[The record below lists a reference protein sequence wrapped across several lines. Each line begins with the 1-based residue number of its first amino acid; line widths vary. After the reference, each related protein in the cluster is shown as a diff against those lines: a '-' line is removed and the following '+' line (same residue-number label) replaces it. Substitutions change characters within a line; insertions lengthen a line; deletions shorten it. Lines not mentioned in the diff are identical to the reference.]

1 MQEKQSRRRFKN
13 FFLKKSIQ
21 LRIIGAIFLT
31 VFVMGLVTTGLLAII
46 YNTKSQQ
53 GSFYYM
59 SNDVMQDLELSS
71 ILGVI
76 LPPIITV
83 EVIAMAI
90 SLWIGLFSS
99 RIVAVPL
106 YKIEKW
112 ALRLKNGK
120 LNTTLAF
127 REENRMKDLT
137 IQCNAV
143 TDFYRSM
150 VIDVREHLDAISHKP
165 NDTPMVVMRAQ
176 RIREI
181 LDKVEV

>member
-21 LRIIGAIFLT
+21 MKIIGSIFLA
-31 VFVMGLVTTGLLAII
+31 VFVMGLLTTGLLAVI
-46 YNTKSQQ
+46 YNTKSQH

-83 EVIAMAI
+83 ELIVVAIAVG
-90 SLWIGLFSS
+90 IGLFSS

-112 ALRLKNGK
+112 AIRLKNGK

-127 REENRMKDLT
+127 REENAMKDLT

-143 TDFYRSM
+143 TEFYRSM
-150 VIDVREHLDAISHKP
+150 CIDIREHVDAISHKP
-165 NDTPMVVMRAQ
+165 NDTPMVVLRAQ
-176 RIREI
+176 RIREL